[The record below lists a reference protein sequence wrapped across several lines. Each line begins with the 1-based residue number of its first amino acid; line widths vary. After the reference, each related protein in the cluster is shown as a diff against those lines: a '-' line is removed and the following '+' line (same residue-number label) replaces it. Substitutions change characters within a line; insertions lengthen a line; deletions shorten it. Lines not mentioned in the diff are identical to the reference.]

1 MSVWGWLAAVSIIA
15 TGAAIQGSVGFGL
28 GVFGAPILLLIDPRL
43 VPGPMLL
50 DALLLTV
57 LVAVREWKWV
67 RLADLGWSVPGRLL
81 GTAIAVWVLGAIP
94 ASRFQFAMGLFMLL
108 AVALT
113 ALGPK
118 LPLNRRTLFGA
129 GTLAGVMGTI
139 TSIGGPPMA
148 LLYQNEEGPRLRG
161 TLAAFFT
168 LGVIF
173 SMGGLTI
180 AGRFGW
186 TEVKLAAL
194 LLPGILL
201 GFYLS
206 QWTAKRLDKRHTRAI
221 VLVTSAVAGVLVVAK
236 GLMAR

>member
-1 MSVWGWLAAVSIIA
+1 MLGWLAAVSIIA

-28 GVFGAPILLLIDPRL
+28 GVFGAPILALIDPRL
-43 VPGPMLL
+43 VPGPLLL

-57 LVAVREWKWV
+57 LVAVREWKHV

-81 GTAIAVWVLGAIP
+81 GTGLAVWILTAIP
-94 ASRFQFAMGLFMLL
+94 AEWFQVAMGAFMLL

-113 ALGPK
+113 WLGPR
-118 LPLNRRTLFGA
+118 LPLNPRTLLAA

-148 LLYQNEEGPRLRG
+148 LLYQNEEGPRIRG

-173 SMGGLTI
+173 SMGGLTV

-186 TEVKLAAL
+186 TEVRLAAL
-194 LLPGILL
+194 LLPGIVA
-201 GFYLS
+201 GFALS
-206 QWTAKRLDKRHTRAI
+206 AWTASRLDKNHTRAI

-236 GLMAR
+236 GLL

>member
-1 MSVWGWLAAVSIIA
+1 VTLLGWLAAVSIIA

-43 VPGPMLL
+43 VPGPILL

-81 GTAIAVWVLGAIP
+81 GTAIAVWVLRAVP
-94 ASRFQFAMGLFMLL
+94 ASRFQLAMGLFMLL

-113 ALGPK
+113 ALGPR

-148 LLYQNEEGPRLRG
+148 LLYQNEEGPRLRA

-173 SMGGLTI
+173 SMGGLTV

-186 TEVKLAAL
+186 TEVRLAVL

-201 GFYLS
+201 GFFLS
-206 QWTAKRLDKRHTRAI
+206 QWTAKRLDKSHTRAI

-236 GLMAR
+236 GLLAP